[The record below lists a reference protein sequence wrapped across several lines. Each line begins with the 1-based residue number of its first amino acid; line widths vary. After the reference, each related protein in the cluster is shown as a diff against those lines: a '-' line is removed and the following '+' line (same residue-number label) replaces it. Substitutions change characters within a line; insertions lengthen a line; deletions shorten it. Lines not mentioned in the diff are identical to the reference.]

1 MSEAI
6 DVSGESVLMLARGV
20 KMREDTVRERTVLL
34 APERTVA
41 LDETGIA
48 ILSRLDGK
56 ASLDAVATDLAE
68 TYKAPKDVILTDA
81 AAFLQD
87 LADRRFLEAVT

>member
-6 DVSGESVLMLARGV
+6 TVTSDSVLKLARGV
-20 KMREDTVRERTVLL
+20 KIRKDTVRERTVLL

-48 ILSRLDGK
+48 ILSRLDGET
-56 ASLDAVATDLAE
+56 SLDAVANDLAE
-68 TYKAPKDVILTDA
+68 TYKAPRDVILTDA
-81 AAFLQD
+81 ASFLQG